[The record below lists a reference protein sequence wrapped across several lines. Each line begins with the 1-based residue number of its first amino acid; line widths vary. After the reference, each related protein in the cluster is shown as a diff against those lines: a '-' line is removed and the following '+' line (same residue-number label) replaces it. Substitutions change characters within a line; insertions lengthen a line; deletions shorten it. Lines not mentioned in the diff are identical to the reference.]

1 MKTWRSVLQVYL
13 SILKVYFL
21 EVYFSALQLYF
32 KYTIQKNHRPFL
44 GFTCLCG
51 PPYGFMDIVQ
61 LSVDD
66 RVTVKDL
73 LLTSKSPGILH
84 IHQIALWRMKPE
96 AVFQQPYSFEPGM
109 FGLVDLHLNH

>member
-21 EVYFSALQLYF
+21 EVYLSALQLYF

-73 LLTSKSPGILH
+73 LLTIKSLGILD
-84 IHQIALWRMKPE
+84 IH
-96 AVFQQPYSFEPGM
+96 
-109 FGLVDLHLNH
+109 

>member
-21 EVYFSALQLYF
+21 EVYLSALQLYF

-73 LLTSKSPGILH
+73 LLTIKSLGILD
-84 IHQIALWRMKPE
+84 IHEIDLWRMKAE
-96 AVFQQPYSFEPGM
+96 TVSQSPYGSEPGI
-109 FGLVDLHLNH
+109 FGLIDLHPNH